1 MLGSKQSAIRSK
13 DAVMST
19 FGRRALGLPLSIA
32 TAALLLTPVS
42 TSAQEQQPA
51 ASTQPA
57 ADVRALADAI
67 RELQGQVQQLHAQ
80 VDQLRANERQ
90 AQAEARELRHE
101 LRLAIAPSPSL
112 VGAAFRTPESG
123 ERPAEVSAV
132 RPPTDTPA
140 SSAAAAQEKSNADR
154 ISKLEEDQ
162 QLSESKLN
170 DQYQTK
176 VESSSKYKLRLSGI
190 VLFNAYSNRG
200 FVNNQDFP
208 SLALERED
216 DDPKGTFGASLRQSQ
231 IGIQAFGPEIAGAHT
246 SADVNFDFAGGFAY
260 TPNGVSTGIV
270 RLRTGTVR
278 LDWKNTSLIAGQ
290 DHLFFAPL
298 TPTSLASLATPALAY
313 SGNLWGWT
321 PQVRFEHRVQITEFS
336 TLTFQ
341 GGILDSLTGQ
351 FPASEHYRYPTAGE
365 SSGQPAYASRVA
377 WSHEFFGQQLIAGV
391 GGYYGR
397 QNWAFGRHVDGW
409 TGTTDLTVPLGH
421 LFEFT
426 GEYYR
431 GRAVGGLGG
440 GIDQTVLVNGDVDD
454 PATTV
459 AGLDSMGGWAQL
471 KFKPV
476 PKFEVNGA
484 FGHDNPFGRQI
495 NTFAAVPI
503 YYDNLFA
510 RNQTWFTNFVYQP
523 RSNVLFSVEFRR
535 LRTFGPDSEAD
546 TANVLNFSLGY
557 LF

>member
-1 MLGSKQSAIRSK
+1 
-13 DAVMST
+13 
-19 FGRRALGLPLSIA
+19 
-32 TAALLLTPVS
+32 
-42 TSAQEQQPA
+42 
-51 ASTQPA
+51 
-57 ADVRALADAI
+57 
-67 RELQGQVQQLHAQ
+67 
-80 VDQLRANERQ
+80 
-90 AQAEARELRHE
+90 
-101 LRLAIAPSPSL
+101 
-112 VGAAFRTPESG
+112 
-123 ERPAEVSAV
+123 
-132 RPPTDTPA
+132 
-140 SSAAAAQEKSNADR
+140 
-154 ISKLEEDQ
+154 
-162 QLSESKLN
+162 
-170 DQYQTK
+170 
-176 VESSSKYKLRLSGI
+176 
-190 VLFNAYSNRG
+190 
-200 FVNNQDFP
+200 
-208 SLALERED
+208 
-216 DDPKGTFGASLRQSQ
+216 
-231 IGIQAFGPEIAGAHT
+231 
-246 SADVNFDFAGGFAY
+246 
-260 TPNGVSTGIV
+260 
-270 RLRTGTVR
+270 
-278 LDWKNTSLIAGQ
+278 
-290 DHLFFAPL
+290 
-298 TPTSLASLATPALAY
+298 
-313 SGNLWGWT
+313 
-321 PQVRFEHRVQITEFS
+321 
-336 TLTFQ
+336 
-341 GGILDSLTGQ
+341 
-351 FPASEHYRYPTAGE
+351 
-365 SSGQPAYASRVA
+365 
-377 WSHEFFGQQLIAGV
+377 
-391 GGYYGR
+391 
-397 QNWAFGRHVDGW
+397 VDGW

>member
-1 MLGSKQSAIRSK
+1 MAPFDRGTPHLRLIITLSLSLIPVLARAQESRSPR
-13 DAVMST
+13 S
-19 FGRRALGLPLSIA
+19 PQP
-32 TAALLLTPVS
+32 TAAASSPA
-42 TSAQEQQPA
+42 SASP
-51 ASTQPA
+51 
-57 ADVRALADAI
+57 DVRALADAV
-67 RELQGQVQQLHAQ
+67 RDLQGQVQQLHAQ
-80 VDQLRANERQ
+80 MDQLRANERQ

-101 LRLAIAPSPSL
+101 LRLAIAPSPSF
-112 VGAAFRTPESG
+112 VGAAFRTPEST
-123 ERPAEVSAV
+123 ELSAEVPAVQPPADSPTPSA
-132 RPPTDTPA
+132 TT
-140 SSAAAAQEKSNADR
+140 AQEKSNADR
-154 ISKLEEDQ
+154 ISRLEEDQ
-162 QLSESKLN
+162 QLAENKLR

-190 VLFNAYSNRG
+190 VLFNAFTNRG
-200 FVNNQDFP
+200 FVNNQDYP
-208 SLALERED
+208 GLAFERED

-231 IGIQAFGPEIAGAHT
+231 IGLQAFGPDIAGAHT

-260 TPNGVSTGIV
+260 TPNGVSAGIV

-278 LDWKNTSLIAGQ
+278 MDWKNTSLIAGQ
-290 DHLFFAPL
+290 DYLFFAPL
-298 TPTSLASLATPALAY
+298 APTSLATLATPALSY
-313 SGNLWGWT
+313 SGDLWAWV
-321 PQVRFEHRVQITEFS
+321 PQVRVEHRVQLTEFS

-351 FPASEHYRYPTAGE
+351 LPASEYYRYPTAGE
-365 SSGQPAYASRVA
+365 ASGQPAYASRVA
-377 WSHEFFGQQLIAGV
+377 WSHELFGQQLIAGV

-409 TGTTDLTVPLGH
+409 TGTTDITVPLGR

-426 GEYYR
+426 GEFYR

-440 GIDQTVLVNGDVDD
+440 GIDQTVLVTGDLDD
-454 PATTV
+454 PATQV
-459 AGLDSMGGWAQL
+459 QGLNSMGGWTQL

-484 FGHDNPFGRQI
+484 FGHDNPFGSQI
-495 NTFAAVPI
+495 NSFAAIPL

-510 RNQTWFTNFVYQP
+510 RNQTWFTNFIYQP

-546 TANVLNFSLGY
+546 KANVVNFSLGY

>member
-1 MLGSKQSAIRSK
+1 
-13 DAVMST
+13 MSV
-19 FGRRALGLPLSIA
+19 FDRRALRLHLSIA
-32 TAALLLTPVS
+32 VAALLLIPVFARS
-42 TSAQEQQPA
+42 QEQPPA
-51 ASTQPA
+51 SATQPA
-57 ADVRALADAI
+57 PDVRALADAV

-80 VDQLRANERQ
+80 MDQLRANERQ

-112 VGAAFRTPESG
+112 VGAAFHTPESAA
-123 ERPAEVSAV
+123 PPTEVSAV
-132 RPPTDTPA
+132 QPPAGAPT
-140 SSAAAAQEKSNADR
+140 SSTAAAQEKSNADR
-154 ISKLEEDQ
+154 IGKLEEDQ
-162 QLSESKLN
+162 QLAESKLK

-216 DDPKGTFGASLRQSQ
+216 DDPKGSFGASLRQSQ

-260 TPNGVSTGIV
+260 SPNGVSTGIV

-278 LDWKNTSLIAGQ
+278 LDWKNSSLIAGQ

-298 TPTSLASLATPALAY
+298 APTSLASLATPALAY

-321 PQVRFEHRVQITEFS
+321 PQVRLEHRVQLTEFS

-351 FPASEHYRYPTAGE
+351 FPASEYYRYPTAGE

-377 WSHEFFGQQLIAGV
+377 WSHELFGQQLIAGV

-421 LFEFT
+421 MFEFT
-426 GEYYR
+426 GEFYR

-440 GIDQTVLVNGDVDD
+440 GIDQTVLVNGDLDD

-459 AGLDSMGGWAQL
+459 VGLESMGGWAQL

-495 NTFAAVPI
+495 NAFAAVPL

-510 RNQTWFTNFVYQP
+510 RNQTWFTNFIYQP

-546 TANVLNFSLGY
+546 TAKVLNFSVGY